1 MEVRARRT
9 KVRLAGLRTVLCGDC
24 TASSRLLTRPAPA
37 LFFRVMDIKR
47 LIIVAVFLAGFCT
60 RAEAA
65 PELVNGIV
73 AIVGETVI
81 TEKEARQ
88 FIEPAIVA
96 LERLRLSQAAYN
108 ERAMEIYKDGL
119 NQLIERQLTLND
131 FKASGYSF
139 PDSIIE
145 DFVQERIRDRYGD
158 RVKLIK
164 TLEAQNMTYDQFRAD
179 IRDQFIVEQMNL
191 KNISS
196 AVIISPFKIESYYK
210 ENPESFKLPDQ
221 VRLRM
226 IELRKRDGG
235 DPQEVRQRAK
245 EIDAKLA
252 SGVKFSEMAEI
263 YSDGSQKRDG
273 GDLGWVNRS
282 VLRKEFADATAT
294 LKPGQ
299 RTGVI
304 EVPDA
309 CFLLQ
314 VEEVKSAQLRPLA
327 EVRDEIERTLL
338 NQERARLQKKYVER
352 LKKKSFVR
360 FF

>member
-1 MEVRARRT
+1 MDT
-9 KVRLAGLRTVLCGDC
+9 KCFFIA
-24 TASSRLLTRPAPA
+24 AA
-37 LFFRVMDIKR
+37 L
-47 LIIVAVFLAGFCT
+47 LAGFCP
-60 RAEAA
+60 RAGAA

-81 TEKEARQ
+81 TEREARQ

-96 LERLRLSQAAYN
+96 LERQPGITRQAYN

-145 DFVQERIRDRYGD
+145 DFVQERIRERYGD

-164 TLEAQNMTYDQFRAD
+164 TLEAQNMTYDQFRSD

-191 KNISS
+191 KNVAS

-210 ENPESFKLPDQ
+210 DHQEDFKLPDQ

-226 IELRKRDGG
+226 IELRKSDGG
-235 DPQEVRQRAK
+235 DPAAVRRMAR
-245 EIDAKLA
+245 EIEAKLA
-252 SGVKFSEMAEI
+252 AGTKFAEMASL
-263 YSDGSQKRDG
+263 YSAGSQRREG

-282 VLRKEFADATAT
+282 VLRKEFADATVA

-304 EVPDA
+304 EVADA
-309 CFLLQ
+309 CFILQ
-314 VEEVKSAQLRPLA
+314 MEEVKSAQIRPLS
-327 EVRDEIERTLL
+327 EVRDEIEKMLL
-338 NQERARLQKKYVER
+338 NQERARLQKQYVER

>member
-1 MEVRARRT
+1 MDL
-9 KVRLAGLRTVLCGDC
+9 K
-24 TASSRLLTRPAPA
+24 RLLLLLPLLAAGGPTAPA
-37 LFFRVMDIKR
+37 
-47 LIIVAVFLAGFCT
+47 AQPA
-60 RAEAA
+60 
-65 PELVNGIV
+65 LVNGIV
-73 AIVGETVI
+73 AVVNETVI
-81 TEKEARQ
+81 TEKAARE

-96 LERLRLSQAAYN
+96 LERQPGITPQAYN
-108 ERAMEIYKDGL
+108 ERALEIYRDGL
-119 NQLIERQLTLND
+119 NQLVERQLTLDD

-139 PDSIIE
+139 PEGIIE
-145 DFVQERIRDRYGD
+145 DFVQDRIRERYGD

-164 TLEAQNMTYDQFRAD
+164 TLEAQNMTYEQFRTD
-179 IRDQFIVEQMNL
+179 IREQFIVEQMNL

-196 AVIISPFKIESYYK
+196 AVIISPFKIETYYK
-210 ENPESFKLPDQ
+210 EHQDEFKLPDQ

-235 DPQEVRQRAK
+235 DPASVRQLAR
-245 EIDAKLA
+245 EIEAKLA
-252 SGVKFSEMAEI
+252 AGAKFAEMASV
-263 YSDGSQKRDG
+263 YSEGSQRREG

-282 VLRKEFADATAT
+282 VLRKEFADATAS

-304 EVPDA
+304 DLTDA

-314 VEEVKSAQLRPLA
+314 VEEVKAAQVRPLN

-338 NQERARLQKKYVER
+338 NQERTRLQKKYVER
-352 LKKKSFVR
+352 LKKKAFVR

>member
-1 MEVRARRT
+1 MDMKRLVFLALL
-9 KVRLAGLRTVLCGDC
+9 LAGLRPC
-24 TASSRLLTRPAPA
+24 
-37 LFFRVMDIKR
+37 
-47 LIIVAVFLAGFCT
+47 AG
-60 RAEAA
+60 AA

-73 AIVGETVI
+73 AIVDETVI

-88 FIEPAIVA
+88 FIEPAIIA
-96 LERLRLSQAAYN
+96 LERQPGVTRQSYN

-119 NQLIERQLTLND
+119 NQLVERQLTLND
-131 FKASGYSF
+131 FKAAGYSF
-139 PDSIIE
+139 PESIIE
-145 DFVQERIRDRYGD
+145 DFVQERIRERYGD

-164 TLEAQNMTYDQFRAD
+164 TLEAQNMTYEQFRTD

-191 KNISS
+191 KNVSS
-196 AVIISPFKIESYYK
+196 AVIISPFKIETYYK
-210 ENPESFKLPDQ
+210 EHQDEFKLPDQ

-235 DPQEVRQRAK
+235 DPAAVRQRAR
-245 EIDAKLA
+245 EIEAKLA
-252 SGVKFSEMAEI
+252 AGVKFTEMAEI
-263 YSDGSQKRDG
+263 YSDGSQKREG

-282 VLRKEFADATAT
+282 VLRKEFADATAN

-304 EVPDA
+304 DLPDA

-314 VEEVKSAQLRPLA
+314 VEEVKAAQVRPLV
-327 EVRDEIERTLL
+327 EVRDEIEKTLL

-360 FF
+360 YF

>member
-1 MEVRARRT
+1 MDM
-9 KVRLAGLRTVLCGDC
+9 KRLFILTVL
-24 TASSRLLTRPAPA
+24 
-37 LFFRVMDIKR
+37 
-47 LIIVAVFLAGFCT
+47 LAGFYP
-60 RAEAA
+60 RAGAT

-73 AIVGETVI
+73 AIVNETII

-88 FIEPAIVA
+88 FIEPAIIA
-96 LERLRLSQAAYN
+96 LERQPGLTRQSYN

-119 NQLIERQLTLND
+119 SQLIERQLTLDD
-131 FKASGYSF
+131 FKAAGYSF

-145 DFVQERIRDRYGD
+145 DFVQDRIRERYGD

-164 TLEAQNMTYDQFRAD
+164 TLEAQNMTYDQFRTD

-191 KNISS
+191 KNIAS
-196 AVIISPFKIESYYK
+196 AVIISPFKIETYYK
-210 ENPESFKLPDQ
+210 EHQDHFKLPDQ

-235 DPQEVRQRAK
+235 DPEAVRRLAR
-245 EIDAKLA
+245 EIEAKLA
-252 SGVKFSEMAEI
+252 AGAKFTEMATV

-282 VLRKEFADATAT
+282 VLRKEFADATAS
-294 LKPGQ
+294 LKPAQ

-304 EVPDA
+304 DLADA

-314 VEEVKSAQLRPLA
+314 VEEVKAAQVRPVS
-327 EVRDEIERTLL
+327 EVRDEIEKTLL

>member
-1 MEVRARRT
+1 MDMKCAFI
-9 KVRLAGLRTVLCGDC
+9 
-24 TASSRLLTRPAPA
+24 ASALL
-37 LFFRVMDIKR
+37 V
-47 LIIVAVFLAGFCT
+47 GFCPP
-60 RAEAA
+60 AGAA

-96 LERLRLSQAAYN
+96 LERQPGITRHAYN

-131 FKASGYSF
+131 FKSAGYSF

-145 DFVQERIRDRYGD
+145 DFVQERIRERYGD

-164 TLEAQNMTYDQFRAD
+164 TLEAQNMTYDQFRTD

-191 KNISS
+191 KNVAS
-196 AVIISPFKIESYYK
+196 AVIISPFKIETYYR
-210 ENPESFKLPDQ
+210 EHPEDFRLPDQ

-226 IELRKRDGG
+226 IELRKGDGG
-235 DPQEVRQRAK
+235 DPEAVRRMAR
-245 EIDAKLA
+245 EIEAKLA
-252 SGVKFSEMAEI
+252 AGTKFGEMATM
-263 YSDGSQKRDG
+263 YSAGSQKREG

-314 VEEVKSAQLRPLA
+314 VEEVKLAQLRPLN
-327 EVRDEIERTLL
+327 EVRDEIEKTLL

>member
-1 MEVRARRT
+1 MDMKRIFIVSAL
-9 KVRLAGLRTVLCGDC
+9 LAGLCPLGG
-24 TASSRLLTRPAPA
+24 AS
-37 LFFRVMDIKR
+37 
-47 LIIVAVFLAGFCT
+47 
-60 RAEAA
+60 

-96 LERLRLSQAAYN
+96 LERTPGITRQAYN

-131 FKASGYSF
+131 FKSAGYSF

-145 DFVQERIRDRYGD
+145 DFVQERIRERYGD

-164 TLEAQNMTYDQFRAD
+164 TLEAQNMTYDQFRTD

-191 KNISS
+191 KNVAS
-196 AVIISPFKIESYYK
+196 AVIISPFKIETYYK
-210 ENPESFKLPDQ
+210 EHSEEFKLPDQ

-226 IELRKRDGG
+226 IELRKSDGG
-235 DPQEVRQRAK
+235 DPEAVRRMAR
-245 EIDAKLA
+245 EIEAKLA
-252 SGVKFSEMAEI
+252 TGTKFAEMATM
-263 YSDGSQKRDG
+263 YSAGSQRREG

-304 EVPDA
+304 EAPDA
-309 CFLLQ
+309 CFILQ
-314 VEEVKSAQLRPLA
+314 VEEVKSAQIRPLS
-327 EVRDEIERTLL
+327 EVRDEIEKTLL

>member
-1 MEVRARRT
+1 MTKPGRALFSRAMDMKRFFT
-9 KVRLAGLRTVLCGDC
+9 MWLALAGVGPLLG
-24 TASSRLLTRPAPA
+24 ASPA
-37 LFFRVMDIKR
+37 
-47 LIIVAVFLAGFCT
+47 
-60 RAEAA
+60 
-65 PELVNGIV
+65 LVNGIV

-88 FIEPAIVA
+88 FIEPAILA
-96 LERLRLSQAAYN
+96 LERQPGITRQEYN
-108 ERAMEIYKDGL
+108 QRAMEIYKDGL

-131 FKASGYSF
+131 FKTAGYSF

-164 TLEAQNMTYDQFRAD
+164 TLEAQNMTYEQFRND

-191 KNISS
+191 KNVAS
-196 AVIISPFKIESYYK
+196 AAIVSPFKIETYYK
-210 ENPESFKLPDQ
+210 EHTADFKLPEQ

-226 IELRKRDGG
+226 IELRKSDGG
-235 DPQEVRQRAK
+235 DPEAVRRMAR
-245 EIDAKLA
+245 ELEAKLA
-252 SGVKFSEMAEI
+252 TGTKFSEMATM
-263 YSDGSQKRDG
+263 YSAGSQRREG

-282 VLRKEFADATAT
+282 VLRKEFADAIAT

-304 EVPDA
+304 ELSDA
-309 CFLLQ
+309 CFILQ
-314 VEEVKSAQLRPLA
+314 VEEVKAAQVRPLS

-338 NQERARLQKKYVER
+338 NQERARLQKQYVER
-352 LKKKSFVR
+352 LKKKAFVR